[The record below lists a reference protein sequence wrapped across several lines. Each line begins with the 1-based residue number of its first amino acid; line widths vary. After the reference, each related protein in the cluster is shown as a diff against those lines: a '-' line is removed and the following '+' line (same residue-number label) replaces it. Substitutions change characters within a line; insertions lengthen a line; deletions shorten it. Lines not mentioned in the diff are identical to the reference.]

1 MKLLLD
7 LEWRKRQSMLD
18 LLDYPHKRGYLDKII
33 YLNEHRWQYR
43 KWSEEEVYNLIIMDG
58 LACRPEDHKVR
69 ALPAGA
75 GGARVHIGC
84 PCVPTH
90 AAAAWLYGCMHARV
104 APLPSCCTKATAPC
118 RACRA
123 VCCVPASYVLP
134 FWAWLPARCY
144 LPFDLPDCFA

>member
-1 MKLLLD
+1 MRPRMLPACLLGRSAAEEKKRMKLLLD

-43 KWSEEEVYNLIIMDG
+43 KWREEEVYNLIIMDG

-75 GGARVHIGC
+75 GGAR
-84 PCVPTH
+84 
-90 AAAAWLYGCMHARV
+90 AYWLSVCAHSCGSRMAVWLHARTGC
-104 APLPSCCTKATAPC
+104 APSLMHKSHGAM
-118 RACRA
+118 
-123 VCCVPASYVLP
+123 
-134 FWAWLPARCY
+134 
-144 LPFDLPDCFA
+144 